1 MEIIGQEMVT
11 DMPST
16 FSKSAA
22 KLVGYDMSRIA
33 AERLYKNTGMYGK
46 ELMIDFQWEISYEH
60 RTSIVAGPVT

>member
-1 MEIIGQEMVT
+1 MVT

-22 KLVGYDMSRIA
+22 KLVGYDMSRTA

-46 ELMIDFQWEISYEH
+46 ELIMDFQWEILCEH